1 VHILTKIKT
10 LCVGIVLRIC
20 TMIHDFAKTKR
31 VIQFL
36 TEIVGMV
43 MVYCIVVGSL
53 CLLLLGAKE
62 KEA

>member
-1 VHILTKIKT
+1 
-10 LCVGIVLRIC
+10 
-20 TMIHDFAKTKR
+20 MIHDFAKTKR